1 MAAEVNKVTQSWFNA
16 AGTNRWSVT
25 TSLSGTVE
33 DSVTED
39 VPTVSVNL
47 PVHISFVKADLVGI
61 ELLSDQAM
69 VIKTNSSGTPQET
82 INLVAGVPYFWYA
95 GSGITNP
102 FVGDVTTAFA
112 STPGIL
118 VTAHLTG
125 TILHN

>member
-1 MAAEVNKVTQSWFNA
+1 MATEICKVTQSWFNA

-25 TSLSGTVE
+25 TSLAGQVE
-33 DSVTED
+33 EDVTQD

-47 PVHISFVKADLVGI
+47 PINAAFIKANLVGI

-69 VIKTNSSGTPQET
+69 VIKTNSTSSPSDTL
-82 INLVAGVPYFWYA
+82 NLVAGVPYFWYA

-102 FVGDVTTAFA
+102 FATDVTIMYA
-112 STPGIL
+112 STPGIM
-118 VTAHLTG
+118 VTSHLTG